1 MDQQIYEKIVKKK
14 EFSNLP
20 KKDVE
25 LAFSKFDHERY
36 LDEEKVKFT
45 RDALRK
51 IFSVFASNKILSLK
65 DKDAEWIL
73 KKHFSS
79 RERLPYY
86 EKIYSRILKSH
97 ETPGQVP
104 KKVSIIDLGAGV
116 NGFSYDYFEKV
127 GCKVDYVGVEAMGQ
141 LAMVMD
147 NYFKKNKISAKA
159 IHESL
164 FELDKI
170 RKIIEKTSPNGVKPR
185 IVFLF
190 KVFDSLEMLE
200 RNYSKKLLLE
210 FVPIVDKV
218 VISFATRSLV
228 NRKKFLAQRKWL
240 TNFIED
246 KFNVLDDFE
255 IGGERYICFEKQ
267 R

>member
-1 MDQQIYEKIVKKK
+1 MTE
-14 EFSNLP
+14 
-20 KKDVE
+20 
-25 LAFSKFDHERY
+25 
-36 LDEEKVKFT
+36 
-45 RDALRK
+45 
-51 IFSVFASNKILSLK
+51 
-65 DKDAEWIL
+65 
-73 KKHFSS
+73 
-79 RERLPYY
+79 
-86 EKIYSRILKSH
+86 
-97 ETPGQVP
+97 
-104 KKVSIIDLGAGV
+104 
-116 NGFSYDYFEKV
+116 
-127 GCKVDYVGVEAMGQ
+127 
-141 LAMVMD
+141 
-147 NYFKKNKISAKA
+147 
-159 IHESL
+159 
-164 FELDKI
+164 
-170 RKIIEKTSPNGVKPR
+170 EKTSPNGVKPR